1 MVGND
6 IKGYLR
12 KNGISQS
19 FLSEKTGISSPKIN
33 MALNEK
39 RQLTLEEYALICGAL
54 NLNTDFF
61 LKPRLPNARRE
72 K

>member
-19 FLSEKTGISSPKIN
+19 FLSEKTGISSPKIS
-33 MALNEK
+33 MALNER

-54 NLNTDFF
+54 DLNTDFF